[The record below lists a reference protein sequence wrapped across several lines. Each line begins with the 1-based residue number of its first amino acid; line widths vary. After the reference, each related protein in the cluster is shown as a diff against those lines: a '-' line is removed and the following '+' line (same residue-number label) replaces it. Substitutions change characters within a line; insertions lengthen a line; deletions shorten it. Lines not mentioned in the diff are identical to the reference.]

1 MSEEKTKKITL
12 TINGKKVEATP
23 EQTVLEAA
31 RSAGFNIPTL
41 CDHEDLEP
49 FGACRLCIVQ
59 IEGQRGLPP
68 SCLMKVADGM
78 VVHTDTPEIRSVR
91 KVVAELLLADHPED
105 CLYCE
110 KNLSCELQR
119 IAQELGIRE
128 KRLRKLKRDTIKDES
143 NPFFV
148 RDMSKCIL
156 CGRCIRTCEQITGIH
171 AIDFVNRGY
180 NTLVAPYNLSDITQ
194 SRCQSCG
201 ECVVRCP
208 TGALH
213 AREEKIPSKEV
224 SVICPYCGVGC
235 GILLG
240 VREGRIVSVR
250 GNRDSIV
257 NHGRLCVKGRFG
269 VYDFVQHPDRLKTPL
284 IRADSGEFREATW
297 DEALNLVAKKLGE
310 NKGKFAALSSA
321 KTSNEDN
328 YVFQKFVRSVM
339 KTNNIDH
346 CARLCHSS
354 TVTGLAAAFGSG
366 AMTNSIEEIKGADC
380 ILLTGTN
387 TTENHPVISLTIKE
401 AVTRGAKLIIVDP
414 RRIDLVEM
422 ADVFL
427 QCVPGTDVAWING
440 MMNVIIE
447 ENLTA
452 DQYIKERTEGFD
464 ALKEVVK
471 KYTPEYVEKI
481 TGIPAEDLRLAARLF
496 GQAEKGSIVYCM
508 GITQHITGTDNV
520 KSLANLAMLTGNVGF
535 ESTGVNPLR
544 GQNNVQGACDMGA
557 LPNVYPGYQPVNA
570 PDIRAKFEKAWGV
583 DGLDGRPGLT
593 ITEMLN
599 AARKGEIKAMYIM
612 GENPMLSDPDLKHV
626 EESLDALDFL
636 VVQDIFLTET
646 AKKAHVVLPA
656 TSFAE
661 KEGTFTNTERRVQ
674 LSNKVIDPPSSA
686 RGDWE
691 IIVALATRMGY
702 EMKYASASEIMKEIA
717 SVTPQYGGI
726 TYERIRETGL
736 LWPCPT
742 PDHPGTKFLH
752 KDKFSR
758 GKGLFS
764 AIEFISPDE
773 LPDKEYPLILTTGR
787 VLYQYHTG
795 TMTRK
800 SRGLETLAP
809 EPLLEI
815 NPEDAKKLNLESED
829 IVTVS
834 SRRGSVTAKAK
845 VTDRVGKGVL
855 FLPFHFAE
863 AAANRLTNPV
873 TDPVS
878 KIPEFKVCAVKVE
891 KAKVVMTAKEEKQ
904 KKKTTVGAR

>member
-1 MSEEKTKKITL
+1 M
-12 TINGKKVEATP
+12 A
-23 EQTVLEAA
+23 
-31 RSAGFNIPTL
+31 
-41 CDHEDLEP
+41 
-49 FGACRLCIVQ
+49 
-59 IEGQRGLPP
+59 
-68 SCLMKVADGM
+68 
-78 VVHTDTPEIRSVR
+78 
-91 KVVAELLLADHPED
+91 
-105 CLYCE
+105 
-110 KNLSCELQR
+110 
-119 IAQELGIRE
+119 
-128 KRLRKLKRDTIKDES
+128 
-143 NPFFV
+143 
-148 RDMSKCIL
+148 
-156 CGRCIRTCEQITGIH
+156 
-171 AIDFVNRGY
+171 
-180 NTLVAPYNLSDITQ
+180 
-194 SRCQSCG
+194 
-201 ECVVRCP
+201 
-208 TGALH
+208 
-213 AREEKIPSKEV
+213 
-224 SVICPYCGVGC
+224 
-235 GILLG
+235 
-240 VREGRIVSVR
+240 
-250 GNRDSIV
+250 
-257 NHGRLCVKGRFG
+257 
-269 VYDFVQHPDRLKTPL
+269 
-284 IRADSGEFREATW
+284 
-297 DEALNLVAKKLGE
+297 
-310 NKGKFAALSSA
+310 
-321 KTSNEDN
+321 
-328 YVFQKFVRSVM
+328 
-339 KTNNIDH
+339 
-346 CARLCHSS
+346 
-354 TVTGLAAAFGSG
+354 GLAAAFGSG
-366 AMTNSIEEIKGADC
+366 AMTNSIEEISGADC

-387 TTENHPVISLTIKE
+387 TTENHPVLSLTIKE
-401 AVTRGAKLIIVDP
+401 AVKKGAKLIVVDP

-427 QCVPGTDVAWING
+427 QCKPGTDVAWING

-447 ENLTA
+447 EGLSA
-452 DQYIKERTEGFD
+452 DDYIKERTEGFD

-481 TGIPAEDLRLAARLF
+481 TGIPADDLRLAARLF

-557 LPNVYPGYQPVNA
+557 LPNVYPGYQSVSDPA
-570 PDIRAKFEKAWGV
+570 IKAKFEKAWRV
-583 DGLDGRPGLT
+583 EGLNDKPGLT
-593 ITEMLN
+593 ITEMMES
-599 AARKGEIKAMYIM
+599 ARKGDIKAMYIM

-626 EESLDALDFL
+626 EESLEALDFL

-674 LSNKVIDPPSSA
+674 LSNKVIDPPGNA

-691 IIVALATRMGY
+691 IIADLSTRMGY
-702 EMKYASASEIMKEIA
+702 EMRYESASEIMKEIA

-726 TYERIRETGL
+726 TYERLKENGL
-736 LWPCPT
+736 QWPCPT

-758 GKGLFS
+758 GKGLFH
-764 AIEFISPDE
+764 AIEFVAPDE

-787 VLYQYHTG
+787 IIYQYHTG

-809 EPLLEI
+809 EAILEI
-815 NPEDAKKLNLESED
+815 NPEDAKKLKIESED
-829 IVTVS
+829 IVRVT

-845 VTDRVGKGVL
+845 VTDRVGKGVV

-891 KAKVVMTAKEEKQ
+891 KAKVSASTKEEKKE
-904 KKKTTVGAR
+904 KKAKANA